1 MNRRGNG
8 KRMIKGLGIA
18 TGGILFCYLTGVL
31 LFSNRFPFRTYVDGK
46 SVFFSSIDEVS
57 LDKLYDTRLTTMTFL
72 LPNDTKIQVP
82 FSDLGIYKNADV
94 DVTKIVLQP
103 WKWPATLFSDTY
115 YTLDDKYQYDENYLK
130 KSISELN
137 FMQSDVTSE
146 NVTLS
151 AKNGKFTISNAY
163 DALHLNPDTVLQKI
177 KDALHTQNYT
187 VSLTNCYEDTIFDTA
202 IQQICN
208 KGNHLLQ
215 HEIVLNCKGAT
226 ESIPMSVKED
236 ALYYQSGEF
245 QVHESVI
252 REYVSSLAKKYNT
265 DGKNWLF
272 QTTAGEVL
280 TIKPSGKDSLSRFCM
295 NQADTI
301 VRVCDLLLGKDVP
314 NDVVWSSEGVSH
326 AANTDIGNS
335 YVEIS
340 IEKQHLWYYENG
352 VCLIDTDVT
361 TGKSLDELDT
371 PTGVFQVLQLA
382 TDYTMYGSYGS
393 AFVHYFIKV
402 TKDGVAI
409 HDASWRNVYGGEEYK
424 TNGSHGCINTPYD
437 AVSKLYEL
445 LNAKQTDVTPVIIY

>member
-1 MNRRGNG
+1 MNRRRNG
-8 KRMIKGLGIA
+8 KRMIKGIGIA

-72 LPNDTKIQVP
+72 LPNDTKVRVP
-82 FSDLGIYKNADV
+82 FSDLGIYKNADA

-115 YTLDDKYQYDENYLK
+115 YTLDNQYQYDETYLK
-130 KSISELN
+130 KSVSELS
-137 FMQSDVTSE
+137 FMQTKVTSE
-146 NVTLS
+146 NVMLS
-151 AKNGKFTISNAY
+151 VKNGSFNISNSY
-163 DALHLNPDTVLQKI
+163 DALHLNPDIVFQKI
-177 KDALHTQNYT
+177 KDALHMGKYT
-187 VSLTNCYEDTIFDTA
+187 VSLTECYEDTIFDTT

-208 KGNHLLQ
+208 KGNQLLQ
-215 HEIVLNCKGAT
+215 QDIVLDCKGVTEIV
-226 ESIPMSVKED
+226 PMAVKEN
-236 ALYYQSGEF
+236 ALYYQNGEF
-245 QVHESVI
+245 QVHELVI
-252 REYVSSLAKKYNT
+252 REYVSSLAKKYDT

-280 TIKPSGKDSLSRFCM
+280 TITPSEKDSLSRFCM

-314 NDVVWSSEGVSH
+314 TAVIWSSEGVSH
-326 AANTDIGNS
+326 EANTDIGNS

-340 IEKQHLWYYENG
+340 IEKQHLWYYEDG
-352 VCLIDTDVT
+352 TCLVDTDVT

-371 PTGVFQVLQLA
+371 PTGVFHVLQLA

-402 TKDGVAI
+402 TKEGVAI

-424 TNGSHGCINTPYD
+424 TNGSHGCINTPYE
-437 AVSKLYEL
+437 AVSKLYDL
-445 LNAKQTDVTPVIIY
+445 LSEKQTDVIPVIIY